1 MSILS
6 LFGLCAVTAAV
17 LFYALENF
25 SPWFILALAIANAL
39 AGIYALLQGAWPYA
53 LVEVVWTL
61 VGLWRWAS
69 KRRARLIEPTPADN
83 EHYARN
89 AIEQRFGSRYLTGR
103 SPVIAILETRFV
115 RGEINHNE
123 FQQKLDDIFC

>member
-61 VGLWRWAS
+61 VGLSRWTS
-69 KRRARLIEPTPADN
+69 KRRALSREPPATDN
-83 EHYARN
+83 EHYVRN
-89 AIEQRFGSRYLTGR
+89 AIKQLFGSRYMIER
-103 SPVIAILETRFV
+103 SPVIAILEARFV
-115 RGEINHNE
+115 RGEINRNE
-123 FQQKLDDIFC
+123 FQQKLSDIFR